1 VLNVFVA
8 KSSVAKLA
16 KFYDRIVTERIS
28 TRFGRSITW
37 MAVGGLVVHLFLIYL
52 ARNFNPTPQILKSLE
67 LNYLGALYTPFSFIL
82 FYEVLLLVFSIPKS
96 ITISIGRQYE
106 IISLI
111 TLRNVFKDIAEFEN
125 FLVTPE
131 NIKVFIEVLIDMG
144 GGILMFLLVAAFYHI
159 QRKILTLSGRVTMNS
174 TLTMFIDQKK
184 AIALGLAILLVS
196 LASYNLVSW
205 LADVYQVAFLGQQSQ
220 IDVRT
225 IFYIDLFTVMI
236 FSDVLILLLSMLHS
250 DSYRFVLRNAGFVA
264 STILLRFSLTVQK
277 PYDVELALI
286 AMAFGILVLLVFYYN
301 VYVHQK
307 LTNSCELPS

>member
-1 VLNVFVA
+1 MIHLDVFHRFVSQMA
-8 KSSVAKLA
+8 KA
-16 KFYDRIVTERIS
+16 YDRFVTEKTSSRL
-28 TRFGRSITW
+28 GRVIIW

-52 ARNFNPTPQILKSLE
+52 ARSLDPVPQILSSLE
-67 LNYLGALYTPFSFIL
+67 GNYLGALYTPFSFIL

-96 ITISIGRQYE
+96 ITNSIGRQYE

-111 TLRNVFKDIAEFEN
+111 TLRNVFKDIAAFEN
-125 FLVTPE
+125 FEVTPE
-131 NIKVFIEVLIDMG
+131 NLKVFFSVLIDMG
-144 GGILMFLLVAAFYHI
+144 GGVVMFLLVAVFYHI
-159 QRKILTLSGRVTMNS
+159 QKKIVSISGQAKMNQS
-174 TLTMFIDQKK
+174 LRSFINQKK
-184 AIALGLAILLVS
+184 FLALGLAVLLIS
-196 LASYNLVSW
+196 LASFNLITW
-205 LADVYQVAFLGQQSQ
+205 IADVYQVAFLGQPTQ
-220 IDVRT
+220 IDIRT

-307 LTNSCELPS
+307 LTDSCELPD